1 MKRKSFISL
10 MAVLAAAG
18 ALSACGGS
26 SSTAAGAAD
35 SASSA
40 ASGQPADRLEAARQ
54 RGTLIVALEGAWSPW
69 CYHDDTDTL
78 VGYDVEVSR
87 AIAEY
92 LGLEPEYVEGEWD
105 GLFAGLEAGRYDIV
119 CNGVEVTEERAKSY
133 DFSEPYAYIHTAL
146 AVREDNT
153 DITSFEDLAG
163 KTVGVQLGTTGDL
176 LMSEEVGEGEDK
188 LGIAGVEQYNK
199 AADAV
204 QALLTNKIDAVC
216 IDDQV
221 AKNFVAANPDELTT
235 LDTAFAEESYAI
247 AVSKDNPD
255 LTEQLNGAIA
265 ELKEDGTLDA
275 ILDKYIAK
283 VEGAEGYVSP
293 EGTEYPNGT
302 LVMATN
308 ATFDPYEYI
317 ENGEIVGIDAE
328 FAKAL
333 CDKLGYDL
341 HIEDMEFDSIIAAV
355 NSGKADFGMAGMTV
369 TPERQEQI
377 DFTDTYCTAAQSI
390 IVLK

>member
-1 MKRKSFISL
+1 MNKITRRSF
-10 MAVLAAAG
+10 LAAAG
-18 ALSACGGS
+18 LSAALVLTACSSTS
-26 SSTAAGAAD
+26 SSTAASA
-35 SASSA
+35 SSTASSA
-40 ASGQPADRLEAARQ
+40 ASAAGSEASTQAIQ
-54 RGTLIVALEGAWSPW
+54 AL
-69 CYHDDTDTL
+69 
-78 VGYDVEVSR
+78 
-87 AIAEY
+87 
-92 LGLEPEYVEGEWD
+92 
-105 GLFAGLEAGRYDIV
+105 
-119 CNGVEVTEERAKSY
+119 
-133 DFSEPYAYIHTAL
+133 
-146 AVREDNT
+146 
-153 DITSFEDLAG
+153 EDLAG

-255 LTEQLNGAIA
+255 LTEQRNGAIA

>member
-1 MKRKSFISL
+1 MKKITRRSF
-10 MAVLAAAG
+10 LAAVG
-18 ALSACGGS
+18 LSAALALTACSSTS
-26 SSTAAGAAD
+26 SSTAASA
-35 SASSA
+35 SSTASSA
-40 ASGQPADRLEAARQ
+40 ASTAASEASTQ
-54 RGTLIVALEGAWSPW
+54 
-69 CYHDDTDTL
+69 
-78 VGYDVEVSR
+78 
-87 AIAEY
+87 AIQS
-92 LGLEPEYVEGEWD
+92 L
-105 GLFAGLEAGRYDIV
+105 
-119 CNGVEVTEERAKSY
+119 
-133 DFSEPYAYIHTAL
+133 
-146 AVREDNT
+146 
-153 DITSFEDLAG
+153 EDLNG

-176 LMSEEVGEGEDK
+176 LMSEEVGKADG
-188 LGIAGVEQYNK
+188 LNLAGVEQYNK

-221 AKNFVAANPDELTT
+221 AKNFVAANEDKLTM
-235 LDTAFAEESYAI
+235 LDTAYKEESYAI
-247 AVSKDNPD
+247 AVSKDNPE
-255 LTEQLNGAIA
+255 LTEALNGAIA

-275 ILDKYIAK
+275 ILNKYIAK
-283 VEGAEGYVSP
+283 EEGATGYVTP

-317 ENGEIVGIDAE
+317 ENGEVVGIDAE

-341 HIEDMEFDSIIAAV
+341 EIEDMEFDSIIAAV

-377 DFTDTYCTAAQSI
+377 DFTDTYCTAAQNI

>member
-1 MKRKSFISL
+1 MNKITRRSF
-10 MAVLAAAG
+10 LAAAG
-18 ALSACGGS
+18 LSAALVLTACSSTS
-26 SSTAAGAAD
+26 SSTAASA
-35 SASSA
+35 SSTASSA
-40 ASGQPADRLEAARQ
+40 ASAAGSEASTQAIQ
-54 RGTLIVALEGAWSPW
+54 AL
-69 CYHDDTDTL
+69 
-78 VGYDVEVSR
+78 
-87 AIAEY
+87 
-92 LGLEPEYVEGEWD
+92 
-105 GLFAGLEAGRYDIV
+105 
-119 CNGVEVTEERAKSY
+119 
-133 DFSEPYAYIHTAL
+133 
-146 AVREDNT
+146 
-153 DITSFEDLAG
+153 EDLAG

-221 AKNFVAANPDELTT
+221 AKNFVAANPDTLTM

-308 ATFDPYEYI
+308 AAFDPYEYI

-377 DFTDTYCTAAQSI
+377 DFTDTYCTAAQNI

>member
-1 MKRKSFISL
+1 MKKINRRSF
-10 MAVLAAAG
+10 LAAAG
-18 ALSACGGS
+18 LSAAAMALTACGSS
-26 SSTAAGAAD
+26 SSTASSTASSAAE

-40 ASGQPADRLEAARQ
+40 ASEASTQ
-54 RGTLIVALEGAWSPW
+54 
-69 CYHDDTDTL
+69 
-78 VGYDVEVSR
+78 
-87 AIAEY
+87 AIQS
-92 LGLEPEYVEGEWD
+92 L
-105 GLFAGLEAGRYDIV
+105 
-119 CNGVEVTEERAKSY
+119 
-133 DFSEPYAYIHTAL
+133 
-146 AVREDNT
+146 
-153 DITSFEDLAG
+153 EDLNG
-163 KTVGVQLGTTGDL
+163 KSVGVQLGTTGDL
-176 LMSEEVGEGEDK
+176 MMSEEIENAEG
-188 LGIAGVEQYNK
+188 LNLASVERYNK

-255 LTEQLNGAIA
+255 LTEALNGAIA

-283 VEGAEGYVSP
+283 VEGATGYVSP

-308 ATFDPYEYI
+308 AAFDPYEYI

>member
-1 MKRKSFISL
+1 MNKITRRSF
-10 MAVLAAAG
+10 LAAAG
-18 ALSACGGS
+18 LSAALVLTACSSTS
-26 SSTAAGAAD
+26 SSTAASA
-35 SASSA
+35 SSTASSA
-40 ASGQPADRLEAARQ
+40 ASAASSEASTQAIQ
-54 RGTLIVALEGAWSPW
+54 AL
-69 CYHDDTDTL
+69 
-78 VGYDVEVSR
+78 
-87 AIAEY
+87 
-92 LGLEPEYVEGEWD
+92 
-105 GLFAGLEAGRYDIV
+105 
-119 CNGVEVTEERAKSY
+119 
-133 DFSEPYAYIHTAL
+133 
-146 AVREDNT
+146 
-153 DITSFEDLAG
+153 EDLAG

-221 AKNFVAANPDELTT
+221 AKNFVAANPDELTM
-235 LDTAFAEESYAI
+235 LDTAFTEESYAI
-247 AVSKDNPD
+247 AVSKDNTE

-283 VEGAEGYVSP
+283 EEGATGYVSP

-308 ATFDPYEYI
+308 AAFDPYEYI

>member
-1 MKRKSFISL
+1 MKKITRRSF
-10 MAVLAAAG
+10 LAAVG
-18 ALSACGGS
+18 LSAALALTACSSTS
-26 SSTAAGAAD
+26 SSTAASA
-35 SASSA
+35 SSTASSA
-40 ASGQPADRLEAARQ
+40 ASGAASEASTQ
-54 RGTLIVALEGAWSPW
+54 
-69 CYHDDTDTL
+69 
-78 VGYDVEVSR
+78 
-87 AIAEY
+87 AIQS
-92 LGLEPEYVEGEWD
+92 L
-105 GLFAGLEAGRYDIV
+105 
-119 CNGVEVTEERAKSY
+119 
-133 DFSEPYAYIHTAL
+133 
-146 AVREDNT
+146 
-153 DITSFEDLAG
+153 EDLNG

-176 LMSEEVGEGEDK
+176 LMSEEVGKADG
-188 LGIAGVEQYNK
+188 LNLAGVEQYNK

-221 AKNFVAANPDELTT
+221 AKNFVAANPDELTM
-235 LDTAFAEESYAI
+235 LDTAYSEESYAI
-247 AVSKDNPD
+247 AVSKDNPE
-255 LTEQLNGAIA
+255 LTEALNGAIA

-275 ILDKYIAK
+275 ILNKYIAK
-283 VEGAEGYVSP
+283 EEGATGYVTP

-317 ENGEIVGIDAE
+317 ENGEVVGIDAE

-341 HIEDMEFDSIIAAV
+341 EIEDMEFDSIIAAV

-377 DFTDTYCTAAQSI
+377 DFTDTYCTAAQNI

>member
-1 MKRKSFISL
+1 MKKITRRSF
-10 MAVLAAAG
+10 LAAVG
-18 ALSACGGS
+18 LSAALALTACSSTS
-26 SSTAAGAAD
+26 SSTAASA
-35 SASSA
+35 SSTASSA
-40 ASGQPADRLEAARQ
+40 ASGAASEASTQAIQ
-54 RGTLIVALEGAWSPW
+54 TL
-69 CYHDDTDTL
+69 DDL
-78 VGYDVEVSR
+78 
-87 AIAEY
+87 
-92 LGLEPEYVEGEWD
+92 
-105 GLFAGLEAGRYDIV
+105 
-119 CNGVEVTEERAKSY
+119 N
-133 DFSEPYAYIHTAL
+133 
-146 AVREDNT
+146 
-153 DITSFEDLAG
+153 G

-176 LMSEEVGEGEDK
+176 LMSEEVGKADG
-188 LGIAGVEQYNK
+188 LNLAGVEQYNK

-247 AVSKDNPD
+247 AVSKDNPE
-255 LTEQLNGAIA
+255 LTEALNGAIA

-275 ILDKYIAK
+275 ILNKYIAK
-283 VEGAEGYVSP
+283 EEGATGYVTP

-317 ENGEIVGIDAE
+317 ENGEVVGIDAE

-341 HIEDMEFDSIIAAV
+341 EIEDMEFDSIIAAV

-377 DFTDTYCTAAQSI
+377 DFTDTYCTAAQNI

>member
-1 MKRKSFISL
+1 MNKITRRSF
-10 MAVLAAAG
+10 LAAAG
-18 ALSACGGS
+18 LSAALVLTACSSTS
-26 SSTAAGAAD
+26 SSTAASA
-35 SASSA
+35 SSTASSA
-40 ASGQPADRLEAARQ
+40 ASAAGSEASTQAIQ
-54 RGTLIVALEGAWSPW
+54 ALE
-69 CYHDDTDTL
+69 
-78 VGYDVEVSR
+78 
-87 AIAEY
+87 
-92 LGLEPEYVEGEWD
+92 
-105 GLFAGLEAGRYDIV
+105 
-119 CNGVEVTEERAKSY
+119 
-133 DFSEPYAYIHTAL
+133 
-146 AVREDNT
+146 
-153 DITSFEDLAG
+153 DLNG

-221 AKNFVAANPDELTT
+221 AKNFVAANPDALTM
-235 LDTAFAEESYAI
+235 LDTAYSEESYAI

-255 LTEQLNGAIA
+255 LTEALNGAIA

-308 ATFDPYEYI
+308 AAFDPYEYI

>member
-1 MKRKSFISL
+1 MNKITRRSF
-10 MAVLAAAG
+10 LAAAG
-18 ALSACGGS
+18 LSAALVLTACSSTS
-26 SSTAAGAAD
+26 SSTAASA
-35 SASSA
+35 SSTASSA
-40 ASGQPADRLEAARQ
+40 ASAAGSEASTQAIQ
-54 RGTLIVALEGAWSPW
+54 TL
-69 CYHDDTDTL
+69 
-78 VGYDVEVSR
+78 
-87 AIAEY
+87 
-92 LGLEPEYVEGEWD
+92 
-105 GLFAGLEAGRYDIV
+105 
-119 CNGVEVTEERAKSY
+119 
-133 DFSEPYAYIHTAL
+133 
-146 AVREDNT
+146 
-153 DITSFEDLAG
+153 EDLAG

-221 AKNFVAANPDELTT
+221 AKNFVAANPDELTM

-265 ELKEDGTLDA
+265 ELKENGTLDA

>member
-1 MKRKSFISL
+1 MKKISRRSFL
-10 MAVLAAAG
+10 VAAG
-18 ALSACGGS
+18 ISAAMALTACSSSS
-26 SSTAAGAAD
+26 SSTAA
-35 SASSA
+35 SSTASSA
-40 ASGQPADRLEAARQ
+40 ASAADSAASSTQ
-54 RGTLIVALEGAWSPW
+54 AIQTL
-69 CYHDDTDTL
+69 D
-78 VGYDVEVSR
+78 
-87 AIAEY
+87 
-92 LGLEPEYVEGEWD
+92 
-105 GLFAGLEAGRYDIV
+105 
-119 CNGVEVTEERAKSY
+119 
-133 DFSEPYAYIHTAL
+133 
-146 AVREDNT
+146 
-153 DITSFEDLAG
+153 DLAG
-163 KTVGVQLGTTGDL
+163 KVVGVQLGTTGDL

-188 LGIAGVEQYNK
+188 LGIASVEQYNK
-199 AADAV
+199 GADAV

-221 AKNFVAANPDELTT
+221 AKNFVAANPDELTM

-255 LTEQLNGAIA
+255 LTEALNGAIA

-333 CDKLGYDL
+333 CDKLGYEL
-341 HIEDMEFDSIIAAV
+341 QIEDMEFDSIIAAV
-355 NSGKADFGMAGMTV
+355 NSGKADFGMAGMTI
-369 TPERQEQI
+369 TEERQEQI
-377 DFTDTYCTAAQSI
+377 DFTDTYCTAVQAI

>member
-1 MKRKSFISL
+1 MKKITRRSFL
-10 MAVLAAAG
+10 AVVG
-18 ALSACGGS
+18 LSAALALTACSSTS
-26 SSTAAGAAD
+26 SSTAA

-40 ASGQPADRLEAARQ
+40 ASEAASS
-54 RGTLIVALEGAWSPW
+54 AASGAASEAS
-69 CYHDDTDTL
+69 TQ
-78 VGYDVEVSR
+78 
-87 AIAEY
+87 AIQS
-92 LGLEPEYVEGEWD
+92 L
-105 GLFAGLEAGRYDIV
+105 
-119 CNGVEVTEERAKSY
+119 
-133 DFSEPYAYIHTAL
+133 
-146 AVREDNT
+146 
-153 DITSFEDLAG
+153 EDLNG

-176 LMSEEVGEGEDK
+176 LMSEEVGKADG
-188 LGIAGVEQYNK
+188 LNLAGVEQYSK

-221 AKNFVAANPDELTT
+221 AKNFVAANEDKLTM
-235 LDTAFAEESYAI
+235 LDTAYKEESYAI

-255 LTEQLNGAIA
+255 LTEALNGAIA

-275 ILDKYIAK
+275 ILNKYIAK
-283 VEGAEGYVSP
+283 EEGATGYVTP

-317 ENGEIVGIDAE
+317 ENGEVVGIDAE

-341 HIEDMEFDSIIAAV
+341 EIEDMEFDSIIAAV

-377 DFTDTYCTAAQSI
+377 DFTDTYCTAAQNI

>member
-1 MKRKSFISL
+1 MNKITRRSF
-10 MAVLAAAG
+10 LAAAG
-18 ALSACGGS
+18 LSAALVLTACSSTS
-26 SSTAAGAAD
+26 SSTAASA
-35 SASSA
+35 SSTASSA
-40 ASGQPADRLEAARQ
+40 ASAAGSEASTQAIQ
-54 RGTLIVALEGAWSPW
+54 AL
-69 CYHDDTDTL
+69 
-78 VGYDVEVSR
+78 
-87 AIAEY
+87 
-92 LGLEPEYVEGEWD
+92 
-105 GLFAGLEAGRYDIV
+105 
-119 CNGVEVTEERAKSY
+119 
-133 DFSEPYAYIHTAL
+133 
-146 AVREDNT
+146 
-153 DITSFEDLAG
+153 EDLAG

-221 AKNFVAANPDELTT
+221 AKNFVAANPDELTM

-255 LTEQLNGAIA
+255 LTEALNGAIA

-283 VEGAEGYVSP
+283 VEGAKGYVSP

-308 ATFDPYEYI
+308 AAFDPYEYI

>member
-1 MKRKSFISL
+1 MKKITRRSF
-10 MAVLAAAG
+10 LAAAG
-18 ALSACGGS
+18 LSAALALTACSSTS
-26 SSTAAGAAD
+26 SSTAASA
-35 SASSA
+35 SSTASSA
-40 ASGQPADRLEAARQ
+40 ASTAASEASTQAIQ
-54 RGTLIVALEGAWSPW
+54 TL
-69 CYHDDTDTL
+69 DDL
-78 VGYDVEVSR
+78 
-87 AIAEY
+87 
-92 LGLEPEYVEGEWD
+92 
-105 GLFAGLEAGRYDIV
+105 
-119 CNGVEVTEERAKSY
+119 N
-133 DFSEPYAYIHTAL
+133 
-146 AVREDNT
+146 
-153 DITSFEDLAG
+153 G

-176 LMSEEVGEGEDK
+176 MMSEEVGKADG
-188 LGIAGVEQYNK
+188 LNLAGVEQYNK

-247 AVSKDNPD
+247 AVSKDNSD

-283 VEGAEGYVSP
+283 VEGATGYVSP

-308 ATFDPYEYI
+308 AAFDPYEYI

-341 HIEDMEFDSIIAAV
+341 EIEDMEFDSIIAAV
-355 NSGKADFGMAGMTV
+355 VSGKADFGMAGMTV
-369 TPERQEQI
+369 TPEREEQI
-377 DFTDTYCTAAQSI
+377 DFTDTYCTAAQNI

>member
-1 MKRKSFISL
+1 MNKITRRSF
-10 MAVLAAAG
+10 LAAAG
-18 ALSACGGS
+18 LSAALVLTACSSTS
-26 SSTAAGAAD
+26 SSTAA
-35 SASSA
+35 SASSTAGSA
-40 ASGQPADRLEAARQ
+40 ASAAGSEASTQAIQ
-54 RGTLIVALEGAWSPW
+54 TL
-69 CYHDDTDTL
+69 
-78 VGYDVEVSR
+78 
-87 AIAEY
+87 
-92 LGLEPEYVEGEWD
+92 
-105 GLFAGLEAGRYDIV
+105 
-119 CNGVEVTEERAKSY
+119 
-133 DFSEPYAYIHTAL
+133 
-146 AVREDNT
+146 
-153 DITSFEDLAG
+153 EDLAG

-221 AKNFVAANPDELTT
+221 AKNFVAANPDELTM

-255 LTEQLNGAIA
+255 LTEALNGAIA

>member
-1 MKRKSFISL
+1 MKKLSRRSFL
-10 MAVLAAAG
+10 LAAGMSA
-18 ALSACGGS
+18 ALVLTACSSTS
-26 SSTAAGAAD
+26 SSTA
-35 SASSA
+35 SSTASSA
-40 ASGQPADRLEAARQ
+40 ASAAS
-54 RGTLIVALEGAWSPW
+54 GAASAS
-69 CYHDDTDTL
+69 TQ
-78 VGYDVEVSR
+78 
-87 AIAEY
+87 AIQS
-92 LGLEPEYVEGEWD
+92 L
-105 GLFAGLEAGRYDIV
+105 
-119 CNGVEVTEERAKSY
+119 
-133 DFSEPYAYIHTAL
+133 
-146 AVREDNT
+146 
-153 DITSFEDLAG
+153 EDLAG

-221 AKNFVAANPDELTT
+221 AKNFVAANPDTLTM
-235 LDTAFAEESYAI
+235 LDTAYSEESYAI

-255 LTEQLNGAIA
+255 LTEALNGAIA
-265 ELKEDGTLDA
+265 ELMEDGTLDA
-275 ILDKYIAK
+275 ILNKYIAK
-283 VEGAEGYVSP
+283 EEGATGYVSP
-293 EGTEYPNGT
+293 EGIEYPNGT

-308 ATFDPYEYI
+308 AAFDPYEYI

-341 HIEDMEFDSIIAAV
+341 EIEDMEFDSIIAAV
-355 NSGKADFGMAGMTV
+355 VSGKADFGMAGMTV

-377 DFTDTYCTAAQSI
+377 DFTDTYCTAAQNI

>member
-1 MKRKSFISL
+1 MNKITRRSF
-10 MAVLAAAG
+10 LAAAG
-18 ALSACGGS
+18 LSAALVLTACSSTS
-26 SSTAAGAAD
+26 SSTAASA
-35 SASSA
+35 SSTASSA
-40 ASGQPADRLEAARQ
+40 ASAAGSEASTQAIQ
-54 RGTLIVALEGAWSPW
+54 AL
-69 CYHDDTDTL
+69 
-78 VGYDVEVSR
+78 
-87 AIAEY
+87 
-92 LGLEPEYVEGEWD
+92 
-105 GLFAGLEAGRYDIV
+105 
-119 CNGVEVTEERAKSY
+119 
-133 DFSEPYAYIHTAL
+133 
-146 AVREDNT
+146 
-153 DITSFEDLAG
+153 EDLAG

-247 AVSKDNPD
+247 AVSKDNAD

-308 ATFDPYEYI
+308 AAFDPYEYI

>member
-1 MKRKSFISL
+1 MNKITRRSF
-10 MAVLAAAG
+10 LAAAG
-18 ALSACGGS
+18 LSAALVLTACSSTS
-26 SSTAAGAAD
+26 SSTAA
-35 SASSA
+35 SASSTAGSA
-40 ASGQPADRLEAARQ
+40 ASGAASEASTQAIQ
-54 RGTLIVALEGAWSPW
+54 TL
-69 CYHDDTDTL
+69 
-78 VGYDVEVSR
+78 
-87 AIAEY
+87 
-92 LGLEPEYVEGEWD
+92 
-105 GLFAGLEAGRYDIV
+105 
-119 CNGVEVTEERAKSY
+119 
-133 DFSEPYAYIHTAL
+133 
-146 AVREDNT
+146 
-153 DITSFEDLAG
+153 EDLNG

-176 LMSEEVGEGEDK
+176 LMSEEVGKADG
-188 LGIAGVEQYNK
+188 LNLAGVEQYNK

-221 AKNFVAANPDELTT
+221 AKNFVAANEDKLTM
-235 LDTAFAEESYAI
+235 LDTAYTEESYAI

-308 ATFDPYEYI
+308 AAFDPYEYI

-377 DFTDTYCTAAQSI
+377 DFTDTYCTAAQNI

>member
-1 MKRKSFISL
+1 MKKITRRSF
-10 MAVLAAAG
+10 LAAVG
-18 ALSACGGS
+18 LSAALALTACSSTS
-26 SSTAAGAAD
+26 SSTAASA
-35 SASSA
+35 SSTASSA
-40 ASGQPADRLEAARQ
+40 ASTAASEASTQ
-54 RGTLIVALEGAWSPW
+54 
-69 CYHDDTDTL
+69 
-78 VGYDVEVSR
+78 
-87 AIAEY
+87 AIQS
-92 LGLEPEYVEGEWD
+92 L
-105 GLFAGLEAGRYDIV
+105 
-119 CNGVEVTEERAKSY
+119 
-133 DFSEPYAYIHTAL
+133 
-146 AVREDNT
+146 
-153 DITSFEDLAG
+153 EDLNG

-176 LMSEEVGEGEDK
+176 LMSEEVGKADG
-188 LGIAGVEQYNK
+188 LNLAGVEQYNK

-221 AKNFVAANPDELTT
+221 AKNFVAANEDKLTM
-235 LDTAFAEESYAI
+235 LDTAYKEESYAI
-247 AVSKDNPD
+247 AVSKDNPE
-255 LTEQLNGAIA
+255 LTEALNGAIA

-275 ILDKYIAK
+275 ILNKYIAK
-283 VEGAEGYVSP
+283 EEGATGYVTP

-317 ENGEIVGIDAE
+317 ENGEVVGIDAE

-341 HIEDMEFDSIIAAV
+341 EIEDMEFDSIIAAV

-377 DFTDTYCTAAQSI
+377 YFTDTYCTAAQNI

>member
-1 MKRKSFISL
+1 MNKITRRSF
-10 MAVLAAAG
+10 LAAAG
-18 ALSACGGS
+18 LSAALVLTACSSTS
-26 SSTAAGAAD
+26 SSTAASA
-35 SASSA
+35 SSTASSA
-40 ASGQPADRLEAARQ
+40 ASAAGSEASTQAIQ
-54 RGTLIVALEGAWSPW
+54 ALE
-69 CYHDDTDTL
+69 
-78 VGYDVEVSR
+78 
-87 AIAEY
+87 
-92 LGLEPEYVEGEWD
+92 
-105 GLFAGLEAGRYDIV
+105 
-119 CNGVEVTEERAKSY
+119 
-133 DFSEPYAYIHTAL
+133 
-146 AVREDNT
+146 
-153 DITSFEDLAG
+153 DLNG

-221 AKNFVAANPDELTT
+221 AKNFVAANPDTLTM
-235 LDTAFAEESYAI
+235 LDTAYSEESYAI

-255 LTEQLNGAIA
+255 LTEALNGAIA
-265 ELKEDGTLDA
+265 ELMEDGTLDA
-275 ILDKYIAK
+275 ILNKYIAK
-283 VEGAEGYVSP
+283 EEGATGYVSP
-293 EGTEYPNGT
+293 EGIEYPNGT

-308 ATFDPYEYI
+308 AAFDPYEYI

-341 HIEDMEFDSIIAAV
+341 EIEDMEFDSIIAAV
-355 NSGKADFGMAGMTV
+355 VSGKADFGMAGMTV

-377 DFTDTYCTAAQSI
+377 DFTDTYCTAAQNI

>member
-1 MKRKSFISL
+1 MKKITRRSF
-10 MAVLAAAG
+10 LAAAG
-18 ALSACGGS
+18 LSAALALTACSSTS
-26 SSTAAGAAD
+26 SSTAASAAS

-40 ASGQPADRLEAARQ
+40 ASEAASEASTQ
-54 RGTLIVALEGAWSPW
+54 AIQSL
-69 CYHDDTDTL
+69 DDL
-78 VGYDVEVSR
+78 
-87 AIAEY
+87 
-92 LGLEPEYVEGEWD
+92 
-105 GLFAGLEAGRYDIV
+105 
-119 CNGVEVTEERAKSY
+119 N
-133 DFSEPYAYIHTAL
+133 
-146 AVREDNT
+146 
-153 DITSFEDLAG
+153 G

-176 LMSEEVGEGEDK
+176 LMSEEVGDTEG
-188 LGIAGVEQYNK
+188 LNLAGVEQYNK

-221 AKNFVAANPDELTT
+221 AKNFVAANPDQLTM
-235 LDTAFAEESYAI
+235 LDTAYTEESYAI
-247 AVSKDNPD
+247 AVSKDRPE
-255 LTEQLNGAIA
+255 LTEALNGAIA

-275 ILDKYIAK
+275 ILNKYIAK
-283 VEGAEGYVSP
+283 EEGATGYVSP

-308 ATFDPYEYI
+308 AAFDPYEYI

-341 HIEDMEFDSIIAAV
+341 EIEDMEFDSIIAAV
-355 NSGKADFGMAGMTV
+355 VSGKADFGMAGMTV
-369 TPERQEQI
+369 TPEREEQI
-377 DFTDTYCTAAQSI
+377 DFTDTYCTAAQNI

>member
-1 MKRKSFISL
+1 MNKITRRSF
-10 MAVLAAAG
+10 LAAAG
-18 ALSACGGS
+18 LSAALVLTACSSTS
-26 SSTAAGAAD
+26 SSTAASA
-35 SASSA
+35 SSTASSA
-40 ASGQPADRLEAARQ
+40 ASAAGSEASTQAIQ
-54 RGTLIVALEGAWSPW
+54 ALE
-69 CYHDDTDTL
+69 
-78 VGYDVEVSR
+78 
-87 AIAEY
+87 
-92 LGLEPEYVEGEWD
+92 
-105 GLFAGLEAGRYDIV
+105 
-119 CNGVEVTEERAKSY
+119 
-133 DFSEPYAYIHTAL
+133 
-146 AVREDNT
+146 
-153 DITSFEDLAG
+153 DLNG

-221 AKNFVAANPDELTT
+221 AKNFVAANPDELTM

-247 AVSKDNPD
+247 AVSKDNAD

>member
-1 MKRKSFISL
+1 MKKISRRSFL
-10 MAVLAAAG
+10 LAAGMSA
-18 ALSACGGS
+18 ALVLTACSSTS
-26 SSTAAGAAD
+26 SSTA
-35 SASSA
+35 SSTASSA
-40 ASGQPADRLEAARQ
+40 ASAASDAASTQ
-54 RGTLIVALEGAWSPW
+54 
-69 CYHDDTDTL
+69 
-78 VGYDVEVSR
+78 
-87 AIAEY
+87 AIQS
-92 LGLEPEYVEGEWD
+92 L
-105 GLFAGLEAGRYDIV
+105 
-119 CNGVEVTEERAKSY
+119 
-133 DFSEPYAYIHTAL
+133 
-146 AVREDNT
+146 
-153 DITSFEDLAG
+153 EDLAG

-199 AADAV
+199 
-204 QALLTNKIDAVC
+204 
-216 IDDQV
+216 
-221 AKNFVAANPDELTT
+221 NFVAANPDELTT

-247 AVSKDNPD
+247 AVSKDNSD

-265 ELKEDGTLDA
+265 ELKENGTLDA

-308 ATFDPYEYI
+308 AAFDPYEYI

-333 CDKLGYDL
+333 CDKLYDL

>member
-1 MKRKSFISL
+1 MKKITRRSFL
-10 MAVLAAAG
+10 AVVG
-18 ALSACGGS
+18 LSAALALTACSSTS
-26 SSTAAGAAD
+26 SSTAA

-40 ASGQPADRLEAARQ
+40 ASEAASS
-54 RGTLIVALEGAWSPW
+54 AASGAASEAS
-69 CYHDDTDTL
+69 TQ
-78 VGYDVEVSR
+78 
-87 AIAEY
+87 AIQS
-92 LGLEPEYVEGEWD
+92 L
-105 GLFAGLEAGRYDIV
+105 
-119 CNGVEVTEERAKSY
+119 
-133 DFSEPYAYIHTAL
+133 
-146 AVREDNT
+146 
-153 DITSFEDLAG
+153 EDLNG

-176 LMSEEVGEGEDK
+176 LMSEEVGKADG
-188 LGIAGVEQYNK
+188 LNLAGVEQYNK

-221 AKNFVAANPDELTT
+221 AKNFVAANEDKLTM
-235 LDTAFAEESYAI
+235 LDTAYKEESYAI
-247 AVSKDNPD
+247 AVSKDNPE
-255 LTEQLNGAIA
+255 LTEKLNGAIA

-275 ILDKYIAK
+275 ILNKYIAK
-283 VEGAEGYVSP
+283 EEGATGYVSP

-308 ATFDPYEYI
+308 AAFDPYEYI
-317 ENGEIVGIDAE
+317 ENGEVVGIDAE

-341 HIEDMEFDSIIAAV
+341 EIEDMEFDSIIAAV

-377 DFTDTYCTAAQSI
+377 DFTDTYCTAAQNI

>member
-1 MKRKSFISL
+1 MNKITRRSF
-10 MAVLAAAG
+10 LAAAG
-18 ALSACGGS
+18 LSAALVLTACSSTS
-26 SSTAAGAAD
+26 SSTAASA
-35 SASSA
+35 SSTASSA
-40 ASGQPADRLEAARQ
+40 ASAAGSEASTQAIQ
-54 RGTLIVALEGAWSPW
+54 AL
-69 CYHDDTDTL
+69 
-78 VGYDVEVSR
+78 
-87 AIAEY
+87 
-92 LGLEPEYVEGEWD
+92 
-105 GLFAGLEAGRYDIV
+105 
-119 CNGVEVTEERAKSY
+119 
-133 DFSEPYAYIHTAL
+133 
-146 AVREDNT
+146 
-153 DITSFEDLAG
+153 EDLAG

-176 LMSEEVGEGEDK
+176 LMSEEVGKADG
-188 LGIAGVEQYNK
+188 LNLAGVEQYNK

-247 AVSKDNPD
+247 AVSKDNPG
-255 LTEQLNGAIA
+255 LTEALNGAIA

-283 VEGAEGYVSP
+283 VEGATGYVSP

>member
-1 MKRKSFISL
+1 MNKITRRSF
-10 MAVLAAAG
+10 LAAAG
-18 ALSACGGS
+18 LSAALVLTACSSTS
-26 SSTAAGAAD
+26 SSTAAAA
-35 SASSA
+35 SSTAGSA
-40 ASGQPADRLEAARQ
+40 ASAAGSEASTQAIQ
-54 RGTLIVALEGAWSPW
+54 TL
-69 CYHDDTDTL
+69 
-78 VGYDVEVSR
+78 
-87 AIAEY
+87 
-92 LGLEPEYVEGEWD
+92 
-105 GLFAGLEAGRYDIV
+105 
-119 CNGVEVTEERAKSY
+119 
-133 DFSEPYAYIHTAL
+133 
-146 AVREDNT
+146 
-153 DITSFEDLAG
+153 EDLNG

-221 AKNFVAANPDELTT
+221 AKNFIAANPDTLTM
-235 LDTAFAEESYAI
+235 LDTAYSEESYAI

-255 LTEQLNGAIA
+255 LTEALNGAIA
-265 ELKEDGTLDA
+265 ELMEDGTLDA
-275 ILDKYIAK
+275 ILNKYIAK
-283 VEGAEGYVSP
+283 EEGATGYVSP
-293 EGTEYPNGT
+293 EGIEYPNGT

-308 ATFDPYEYI
+308 AAFDPYEYI

-341 HIEDMEFDSIIAAV
+341 EIEDMEFDSIIAAV
-355 NSGKADFGMAGMTV
+355 VSGKADFGMAGMTV

-377 DFTDTYCTAAQSI
+377 DFTDTYCTAAQNI

>member
-1 MKRKSFISL
+1 MKKITRRSF
-10 MAVLAAAG
+10 LAAVG
-18 ALSACGGS
+18 LSAALALTACSSTS
-26 SSTAAGAAD
+26 SSTAASA
-35 SASSA
+35 SSTASSA
-40 ASGQPADRLEAARQ
+40 ASTAASEASTQAIQ
-54 RGTLIVALEGAWSPW
+54 TL
-69 CYHDDTDTL
+69 
-78 VGYDVEVSR
+78 
-87 AIAEY
+87 
-92 LGLEPEYVEGEWD
+92 
-105 GLFAGLEAGRYDIV
+105 
-119 CNGVEVTEERAKSY
+119 
-133 DFSEPYAYIHTAL
+133 
-146 AVREDNT
+146 
-153 DITSFEDLAG
+153 EDLNG

-176 LMSEEVGEGEDK
+176 MMSEEVGKADG
-188 LGIAGVEQYNK
+188 LNLAGVEQYNK

-221 AKNFVAANPDELTT
+221 AKNFVAANPDELTM

-247 AVSKDNPD
+247 AVSKDNPE
-255 LTEQLNGAIA
+255 LTEALNGAIA

-283 VEGAEGYVSP
+283 VEGATGYVSP

-308 ATFDPYEYI
+308 AAFDPYEYI

-341 HIEDMEFDSIIAAV
+341 EIEDMEFDSIIAAV
-355 NSGKADFGMAGMTV
+355 VSGKADFGMAGMTV
-369 TPERQEQI
+369 TPEREEQI
-377 DFTDTYCTAAQSI
+377 DFTDTYCTAAQNV

>member
-1 MKRKSFISL
+1 MKKITRRSF
-10 MAVLAAAG
+10 LAAVG
-18 ALSACGGS
+18 LSAALALTACSSTS
-26 SSTAAGAAD
+26 SSTAASA
-35 SASSA
+35 SSTASSA
-40 ASGQPADRLEAARQ
+40 ASTAASEASTQAIQ
-54 RGTLIVALEGAWSPW
+54 TL
-69 CYHDDTDTL
+69 
-78 VGYDVEVSR
+78 
-87 AIAEY
+87 
-92 LGLEPEYVEGEWD
+92 
-105 GLFAGLEAGRYDIV
+105 
-119 CNGVEVTEERAKSY
+119 
-133 DFSEPYAYIHTAL
+133 
-146 AVREDNT
+146 
-153 DITSFEDLAG
+153 EDLNG

-176 LMSEEVGEGEDK
+176 LMSEEVGKADG
-188 LGIAGVEQYNK
+188 LNLAGVEQYNK

-221 AKNFVAANPDELTT
+221 AKNFVAANEDKLTM
-235 LDTAFAEESYAI
+235 LDTAYKEESYAI
-247 AVSKDNPD
+247 AVSKDNPE
-255 LTEQLNGAIA
+255 LTEALNGAIA

-275 ILDKYIAK
+275 ILNKYIAK
-283 VEGAEGYVSP
+283 EEGAAGYVPP

-317 ENGEIVGIDAE
+317 ENGEVVGIDAE

-341 HIEDMEFDSIIAAV
+341 EIEDMEFDSIIAAV

-377 DFTDTYCTAAQSI
+377 DFTDTYCTAAQNI

>member
-1 MKRKSFISL
+1 MKKITRRSF
-10 MAVLAAAG
+10 LAAVG
-18 ALSACGGS
+18 LSAALALTACSSTS
-26 SSTAAGAAD
+26 SSTAASA
-35 SASSA
+35 SSTASSA
-40 ASGQPADRLEAARQ
+40 ASTAASEASTQAIQ
-54 RGTLIVALEGAWSPW
+54 TL
-69 CYHDDTDTL
+69 DDL
-78 VGYDVEVSR
+78 
-87 AIAEY
+87 
-92 LGLEPEYVEGEWD
+92 
-105 GLFAGLEAGRYDIV
+105 
-119 CNGVEVTEERAKSY
+119 N
-133 DFSEPYAYIHTAL
+133 
-146 AVREDNT
+146 
-153 DITSFEDLAG
+153 G

-176 LMSEEVGEGEDK
+176 LMSEEVGKADG
-188 LGIAGVEQYNK
+188 LNLAGVEQYNK

-221 AKNFVAANPDELTT
+221 AKNFVAANEDKLTM
-235 LDTAFAEESYAI
+235 LDTAYKEESYAI
-247 AVSKDNPD
+247 AVSKDNPE
-255 LTEQLNGAIA
+255 LTEALNGAIA

-275 ILDKYIAK
+275 ILNKYIAK
-283 VEGAEGYVSP
+283 EEGATGYVSP

-317 ENGEIVGIDAE
+317 ENGEVVGIDAE

-341 HIEDMEFDSIIAAV
+341 EIEDMEFDSIIAAV

-377 DFTDTYCTAAQSI
+377 DFTDTYCTAAQNI

>member
-1 MKRKSFISL
+1 MKKITRRSF
-10 MAVLAAAG
+10 LAAVG
-18 ALSACGGS
+18 LSAALALTACSSTS
-26 SSTAAGAAD
+26 SSTAASA
-35 SASSA
+35 SSTASSA
-40 ASGQPADRLEAARQ
+40 ASTAASEASTQAIQ
-54 RGTLIVALEGAWSPW
+54 TL
-69 CYHDDTDTL
+69 DDL
-78 VGYDVEVSR
+78 
-87 AIAEY
+87 
-92 LGLEPEYVEGEWD
+92 
-105 GLFAGLEAGRYDIV
+105 
-119 CNGVEVTEERAKSY
+119 N
-133 DFSEPYAYIHTAL
+133 
-146 AVREDNT
+146 
-153 DITSFEDLAG
+153 G

-176 LMSEEVGEGEDK
+176 MMSEEVGKADG
-188 LGIAGVEQYNK
+188 LNLAGVEQYSK

-221 AKNFVAANPDELTT
+221 AKNFVAANEDKLTM
-235 LDTAFAEESYAI
+235 LDTAYKEESYAI
-247 AVSKDNPD
+247 AVSKDNPE
-255 LTEQLNGAIA
+255 LTEALNGAIA

-275 ILDKYIAK
+275 ILNKYIAK
-283 VEGAEGYVSP
+283 EEGATGYVTP

-317 ENGEIVGIDAE
+317 ENGEVVGIDAE

-341 HIEDMEFDSIIAAV
+341 EIEDMEFDSIIAAV

-377 DFTDTYCTAAQSI
+377 DFTDTYCTAAQNI